1 MPEPSERLTLLDAF
15 IKTAEAG
22 CPGPWARFRELAPLL
37 ESSGSPEE
45 AARSRLSC
53 INRRYDASQSW
64 VSGGQA
70 GDSGLYEATK
80 IQSELLD
87 QFVRAIH
94 ARRWSFGGYLKGDL
108 RPTSVPV
115 ERIQA
120 SAFRFDA
127 NKLCLS
133 DGTEVSDV
141 FVVPAVPPS
150 PSPAETRGGPKGGPA
165 ENQPKKRK
173 NRKKPRIRH
182 RADPVQSV
190 AKGIWPLDG
199 KPPKRRRSW
208 RRDPIIAVITQKWGP
223 GWPPDTLATP
233 EALRQLDHELDRLE
247 IKASDDTKKRAMG
260 RRD

>member
-37 ESSGSPEE
+37 ELSGSPEE
-45 AARSRLSC
+45 AARSRLSR
-53 INRRYDASQSW
+53 INRRYDGSLSW

-70 GDSGLYEATK
+70 GDHGLYEATK

-87 QFVRAIH
+87 QFVQAIH
-94 ARRWSFGGYLKGDL
+94 AGRWSFGGYLKGDL

-127 NKLCLS
+127 NKLFLS

-141 FVVPAVPPS
+141 FVVPAVPAS
-150 PSPAETRGGPKGGPA
+150 PSPAGTRGGPEGGQA
-165 ENQPKKRK
+165 ENQPKKL
-173 NRKKPRIRH
+173 KKPRSRY
-182 RADPVQSV
+182 RANPVQSV
-190 AKGIWPLDG
+190 AKGLSPLDG
-199 KPPKRRRSW
+199 KPPKRRRGW
-208 RRDPIIAVITQKWGP
+208 QRDPIRVAITQKWGP

-233 EALRQLDHELDRLE
+233 EALRQLDHELDRLG
-247 IKASDDTKKRAMG
+247 IKASPDTKKRAMG